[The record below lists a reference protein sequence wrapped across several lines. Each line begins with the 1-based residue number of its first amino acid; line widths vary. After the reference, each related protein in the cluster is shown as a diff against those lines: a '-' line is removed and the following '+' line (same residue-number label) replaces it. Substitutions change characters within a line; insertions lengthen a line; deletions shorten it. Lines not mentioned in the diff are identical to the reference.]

1 MMMKIIK
8 NAAPSKNGNRNQ
20 CMLPKHPNS
29 RDRFLIG
36 HRVCFF
42 YNFLSNKYS
51 LPATKT
57 NATNFRVSNL
67 PMIYLIYFSVVSGE
81 KLGRSM
87 SNKLLIFN
95 YYGNSRWRHTKA
107 NIEIYSKAVGI
118 SINKTYTNKNWRHQI
133 GWNWAVFFF
142 I

>member
-1 MMMKIIK
+1 MGTEISVCSQNILTRVIDSLSDTVYVFFTTFSPK
-8 NAAPSKNGNRNQ
+8 NIYCLQQKQMPQ
-20 CMLPKHPNS
+20 
-29 RDRFLIG
+29 
-36 HRVCFF
+36 
-42 YNFLSNKYS
+42 
-51 LPATKT
+51 
-57 NATNFRVSNL
+57 NFRVSNL